1 MATSASSSSSS
12 AAGGAFGVSELTPPR
27 KVLFTSPKGAGEL
40 LEEGSISQGWMYW
53 PNNWLESGDATER
66 FLCEAVFSY
75 QVAHTLRQVKR
86 EQQCSRM
93 EKLAGLVEELE
104 ADEWRYKPIEQL
116 LGFTPSSG

>member
-1 MATSASSSSSS
+1 MATSASSSASS
-12 AAGGAFGVSELTPPR
+12 AAGGGGVGVGVGGFGVSELSPPR

-40 LEEGSISQGWMYW
+40 LE
-53 PNNWLESGDATER
+53 DATER

-93 EKLAGLVEELE
+93 EKLASLVEELE

>member
-1 MATSASSSSSS
+1 MAASASSSSSS
-12 AAGGAFGVSELTPPR
+12 AAGGGGGGFGVSELSPPR

-40 LEEGSISQGWMYW
+40 LE
-53 PNNWLESGDATER
+53 DATER

-93 EKLAGLVEELE
+93 EKLASLVEELE

>member
-12 AAGGAFGVSELTPPR
+12 AAGGGGGFGVSELTPPR

-40 LEEGSISQGWMYW
+40 LE
-53 PNNWLESGDATER
+53 DATER

-86 EQQCSRM
+86 EQQCLRM